1 MEILTKT
8 DGVLLLLGYFVVLMF
23 LIRFV
28 SERGTKESY
37 LVADRKMPWW
47 IAAFSIAATWVWAP
61 SMFVAAEKAYTQ
73 GLAGVFWFV
82 VPNVLTLVL
91 FGYFASWMR
100 KIKPDGW
107 TFSAF
112 IREKYS
118 NRTHNLYLVES
129 FGLQTLSFA
138 VQLLAG
144 ATILHKLC
152 GLPFFGTTIA
162 LALIPLAYTVSKGIK
177 ASIMTDFWQM
187 LWIVVVLAVGL
198 PIIFSNTE
206 PGTFANGLGGVTG
219 SFGSLTD
226 ANGIDVMLS
235 FGIPTAIGLLSGT
248 FGDQMFWQRVFS
260 IKEGQ
265 VKKSML
271 FAALIFACVP
281 VSLSFLGFIAAGAHL
296 DIQDT
301 QLTNVASVIAFA
313 PKWFVFPFLLLILSG
328 LMSTVDSIL
337 CAVSSVSGHDI
348 SARIFASKEWCG
360 RILDNRLLH
369 FFLGDGRRLA
379 KMAMIAVAIFAIII
393 ANIPGMTIVYLF
405 LLYGTLRSSVMLPS
419 VWAIK
424 GVKMSEAGL
433 FWGILLSICVGLPIF
448 AYGNL
453 NGNVPMIVTGSL
465 LTIGLSGVLSLF
477 SKERE
482 KESKPI
488 TVNLEPSD
496 EMKAVMEGVKALSAL
511 QRELAMTTTKGFKGL
526 NEAIADLAVQA
537 EKQFVTT
544 NNTIGRLNHSVQQE
558 RESNLKKIEAITKRL
573 RKGITI
579 ALLILLPCG
588 LPAQVYDGITQP
600 TRYRIW
606 IPVSASLHG
615 HGSTSVSP
623 FVGYKENLT
632 DWLSATAVAQYNI
645 GGEAFVPQLWL
656 NVNYNKWLWFLSRS
670 IYDTKAN
677 IYRHT
682 LSATVKLPKGF
693 MVDATWDDAYNGHKF
708 IDTDRLQVLGGVAH
722 GRFVVNAG
730 YSFRNK
736 PGVIANLR
744 LKITD
749 YDWLQFKYD
758 GGIKAVTVSTA
769 LQFN

>member
-1 MEILTKT
+1 M
-8 DGVLLLLGYFVVLMF
+8 DGVLLLAGYFVVLM
-23 LIRFV
+23 LLVRFI
-28 SERGTKESY
+28 SEKGTKESY

-73 GLAGVFWFV
+73 GLPGVFWFV

-91 FGYFASWMR
+91 FGFFASWMR
-100 KIKPDGW
+100 KIKPYGW

-152 GLPFFGTTIA
+152 GLPFFGTTLA
-162 LALIPLAYTVSKGIK
+162 LALIPLAYTVAKGIK

-206 PGTFANGLGGVTG
+206 PGTFADGLAGATG
-219 SFGSLTD
+219 AFGSLTD
-226 ANGIDVMLS
+226 ESGINVMLS

-260 IKEGQ
+260 IREGE
-265 VKKSML
+265 VKKSMM

-296 DIQDT
+296 AISDT

-348 SARIFASKEWCG
+348 GVRLSGNKKWHERIQNSRF
-360 RILDNRLLH
+360 LFLL
-369 FFLGDGRRLA
+369 FGNEVRTA

-424 GVKMSEAGL
+424 GVKMSETWL
-433 FWGILLSICVGLPIF
+433 FWGILLSLCVGLPIF

-482 KESKPI
+482 KEGKSL
-488 TVNLEPSD
+488 TVTVEPSKEMQTIIELHKELRQVASEMTNAQTEAMQGLKQRLD
-496 EMKAVMEGVKALSAL
+496 EISDHMRKNTNGMIKL
-511 QRELAMTTTKGFKGL
+511 T
-526 NEAIADLAVQA
+526 EAIHEEHVGNR
-537 EKQFVTT
+537 EK
-544 NNTIGRLNHSVQQE
+544 IDSIARKL
-558 RESNLKKIEAITKRL
+558 LKKMGL
-573 RKGITI
+573 V
-579 ALLILLPCG
+579 LLLMLPCG
-588 LPAQVYDGITQP
+588 LHAQVYDGITQP
-600 TRYRIW
+600 LRYRIW
-606 IPVSASLHG
+606 IPVSANLHG

-623 FVGYKENLT
+623 FIGYKENLT
-632 DWLSATAVAQYNI
+632 DWLSVTGIAQYNI
-645 GGEAFVPQLWL
+645 GGEAFVPQVWL
-656 NVNYNKWLWFLSRS
+656 NLNYKKTFWFLSRS

-730 YSFRNK
+730 YSMRNK

-749 YDWLQFKYD
+749 YDWLQLKYD
-758 GGIKAVTVSTA
+758 AGTKAFTFSTA
-769 LQFN
+769 LQFE

>member
-1 MEILTKT
+1 MEILTKM
-8 DGVLLLLGYFVVLMF
+8 DGVLLLAGYFVVLMF
-23 LIRFV
+23 LVRFI
-28 SERGTKESY
+28 SEKGTKESY

-73 GLAGVFWFV
+73 GLPGVFWFV

-91 FGYFASWMR
+91 FGFFASCMR

-152 GLPFFGTTIA
+152 GLPFFGTTLA
-162 LALIPLAYTVSKGIK
+162 LALIPLAYTVAKGIK
-177 ASIMTDFWQM
+177 ASILTDFWQM

-206 PGTFANGLGGVTG
+206 PGTFADGLAGATG
-219 SFGSLTD
+219 TFGSLTD
-226 ANGIDVMLS
+226 ENGINVMLS

-260 IKEGQ
+260 IREGE
-265 VKKSML
+265 VKKSMM
-271 FAALIFACVP
+271 FAALIFAFVP

-296 DIQDT
+296 AISDT

-337 CAVSSVSGHDI
+337 CAVYSVSGHDI

-369 FFLGDGRRLA
+369 FFLGDGRRMA

-405 LLYGTLRSSVMLPS
+405 LLYGTLRSSVTLPS
-419 VWAIK
+419 IWAIK

-465 LTIGLSGVLSLF
+465 LTIGLSGILSLF

-482 KESKPI
+482 KEGKPI
-488 TVNLEPSD
+488 TVTVEPSK
-496 EMKAVMEGVKALSAL
+496 EMQTIIELHKELGQAVC
-511 QRELAMTTTKGFKGL
+511 ELA
-526 NEAIADLAVQA
+526 NAQSEAIRGLKDGLEAINDQMKKTSTGMIKLTEAVHEEHVGNR
-537 EKQFVTT
+537 EK
-544 NNTIGRLNHSVQQE
+544 IDSIARKL
-558 RESNLKKIEAITKRL
+558 LKKM
-573 RKGITI
+573 
-579 ALLILLPCG
+579 ALVILLLLPCG
-588 LPAQVYDGITQP
+588 LHAQVYDGITQP

-606 IPVSASLHG
+606 IPVSVNLHG

-645 GGEAFVPQLWL
+645 GGETFVPQLWL
-656 NVNYNKWLWFLSRS
+656 NLKYNKWLWLLSRS

-677 IYRHT
+677 IYRHA
-682 LSATVKLPKGF
+682 LSATVKLPNGF
-693 MVDATWDDAYNGHKF
+693 MIDATWDDAYNGHKF

-730 YSFRNK
+730 YSMRNK

-758 GGIKAVTVSTA
+758 GGAKAFTLSTA

>member
-1 MEILTKT
+1 MEILTKM
-8 DGVLLLLGYFVVLMF
+8 DGVLLLAGYFVVLM
-23 LIRFV
+23 LLVRFI
-28 SERGTKESY
+28 SEKGTKESY

-73 GLAGVFWFV
+73 GLPGVFWFV

-91 FGYFASWMR
+91 FGFFASWMR

-152 GLPFFGTTIA
+152 GLPFFGTTLA
-162 LALIPLAYTVSKGIK
+162 LALIPLAYTVAKGIK
-177 ASIMTDFWQM
+177 ASILTDFWQM

-206 PGTFANGLGGVTG
+206 PGTFADGLAGATG
-219 SFGSLTD
+219 TFGSLTD
-226 ANGIDVMLS
+226 ENGINVMLS

-260 IKEGQ
+260 IREGE
-265 VKKSML
+265 VKKSMM

-296 DIQDT
+296 AISDT

-348 SARIFASKEWCG
+348 SSRIFASKEWCG

-369 FFLGDGRRLA
+369 FFLGDGRRMA

-419 VWAIK
+419 IWAIK

-465 LTIGLSGVLSLF
+465 LTIGLSGILSLF

-482 KESKPI
+482 KEGEQIKV
-488 TVNLEPSD
+488 TVEPSK
-496 EMKAVMEGVKALSAL
+496 EMQTIIELHKELGQAVC
-511 QRELAMTTTKGFKGL
+511 ELA
-526 NEAIADLAVQA
+526 NAQSEAIRGLKDGLEAINDQMKKTSTGMIKLTEAIHEEHVGNR
-537 EKQFVTT
+537 EK
-544 NNTIGRLNHSVQQE
+544 IDSIARKL
-558 RESNLKKIEAITKRL
+558 LKKM
-573 RKGITI
+573 
-579 ALLILLPCG
+579 ALVILLMLPCC
-588 LPAQVYDGITQP
+588 LHAQVYDGITQP

-606 IPVSASLHG
+606 IPVSANLHG

-693 MVDATWDDAYNGHKF
+693 MIDATWDDAYNGHKF
-708 IDTDRLQVLGGVAH
+708 VDTDRLQVLGGVAH

-730 YSFRNK
+730 YSMRNK

-749 YDWLQFKYD
+749 YDWLQFKYN
-758 GGIKAVTVSTA
+758 GWAKAFTFSTA

>member
-1 MEILTKT
+1 M
-8 DGVLLLLGYFVVLMF
+8 DGVLLLAGYFVVLM
-23 LIRFV
+23 LLVRFI
-28 SERGTKESY
+28 SEKGTKESY

-73 GLAGVFWFV
+73 GLPGVFWFV

-91 FGYFASWMR
+91 FGFFASWMR

-152 GLPFFGTTIA
+152 GLPFFGTTLA
-162 LALIPLAYTVSKGIK
+162 LALIPLAYTVAKGIK
-177 ASIMTDFWQM
+177 ASILTDFWQM

-206 PGTFANGLGGVTG
+206 PGTFADGLAGATG
-219 SFGSLTD
+219 TFGSLTD
-226 ANGIDVMLS
+226 ENGINVMLS

-260 IKEGQ
+260 IREGE
-265 VKKSML
+265 VKKSMM

-296 DIQDT
+296 AISEAISDT

-337 CAVSSVSGHDI
+337 CAVSSVSGLDI

-369 FFLGDGRRLA
+369 FFLGDGRRMA

-419 VWAIK
+419 IWAIK

-465 LTIGLSGVLSLF
+465 LTIGLSGILSLF

-482 KESKPI
+482 KEGKPI
-488 TVNLEPSD
+488 TVTVEPSK
-496 EMKAVMEGVKALSAL
+496 EMQAIIELHKALA
-511 QRELAMTTTKGFKGL
+511 ETTAGHFNQL
-526 NEAIADLAVQA
+526 NEAVKDLKESMMGISEQMRKNSNGLIKLTEAVHEEHVGNR
-537 EKQFVTT
+537 EKIDSFA
-544 NNTIGRLNHSVQQE
+544 RKL
-558 RESNLKKIEAITKRL
+558 LKKLTLVI
-573 RKGITI
+573 
-579 ALLILLPCG
+579 LLMLPCG
-588 LPAQVYDGITQP
+588 LSAQVYDGITQP

-606 IPVSASLHG
+606 IPVSANLHG

-693 MVDATWDDAYNGHKF
+693 MIDATWDDAYNGHKF

-730 YSFRNK
+730 YSMRNK

-758 GGIKAVTVSTA
+758 GGAKAFTFSTA

>member
-1 MEILTKT
+1 MEILTKI
-8 DGVLLLLGYFVVLMF
+8 DGVLLLLGYFVVLM
-23 LIRFV
+23 LLVRFI
-28 SERGTKESY
+28 SEKGTKESY

-73 GLAGVFWFV
+73 GLVGVFWFV

-144 ATILHKLC
+144 ATILHKLT
-152 GLPFFGTTIA
+152 GLPFFGTTLA
-162 LALIPLAYTVSKGIK
+162 LALIPLAYTLTKGIK

-187 LWIVVVLAVGL
+187 LWIILVLVVGL

-206 PGTFANGLGGVTG
+206 PGTFADGLGGVTG

-226 ANGIDVMLS
+226 ENGINVMLS

-296 DIQDT
+296 AISDT

-313 PKWFVFPFLLLILSG
+313 PKWFVYPFLLLILSG

-348 SARIFASKEWCG
+348 EVRLSGNKKWHERIQNSRF
-360 RILDNRLLH
+360 LFLL
-369 FFLGDGRRLA
+369 FGNEVRTA

-419 VWAIK
+419 IWAIK

-433 FWGILLSICVGLPIF
+433 FWGILLSLCVGLPIF

-453 NGNVPMIVTGSL
+453 NGNVAMTVTGSL

-482 KESKPI
+482 KEGKPI
-488 TVNLEPSD
+488 TLKYEPSQ
-496 EMKAVMEGVKALSAL
+496 EMTAVMEGVKAMSEL
-511 QRELAMTTTKGFKGL
+511 QRELNNTMNGRFDAL
-526 NEAIADLAVQA
+526 QESLADFG
-537 EKQFVTT
+537 KQINKMT
-544 NNTIGRLNHSVQQE
+544 NNIIHLNQSVQEEHQSN
-558 RESNLKKIEAITKRL
+558 REKIDTFAKNF

-579 ALLILLPCG
+579 ALLLLLPCG
-588 LPAQVYDGITQP
+588 LSAQVYDGITQP
-600 TRYRIW
+600 LRYRVW
-606 IPVSASLHG
+606 IPVSANLHG

-623 FVGYKENLT
+623 FLGYKENIT
-632 DWLSATAVAQYNI
+632 DWLSVTGIAQYNI
-645 GGEAFVPQLWL
+645 GGEAFVPQIWVNL
-656 NVNYNKWLWFLSRS
+656 NYRKWLWFLSRS
-670 IYDTKAN
+670 IYDTKAG

-708 IDTDRLQVLGGVAH
+708 FDSDRLQFLGGVAH

-730 YSFRNK
+730 YSVRNK
-736 PGVIANLR
+736 PGLIANLR

-749 YDWLQFKYD
+749 YNWLQLKYD
-758 GGIKAVTVSTA
+758 GGTNSFTFSTA
-769 LQFN
+769 LQFD

>member
-1 MEILTKT
+1 MEILSKI
-8 DGVLLLLGYFVVLMF
+8 DGVMLLVGYFIVLVF
-23 LIRFV
+23 LVRFI
-28 SERGTKESY
+28 SEKGTKESY

-47 IAAFSIAATWVWAP
+47 VAAFSIAATWVWAP

-73 GLAGVFWFV
+73 GLPGVFWFV

-100 KIKPDGW
+100 KIKPYGW

-112 IREKYS
+112 IREKFS

-144 ATILHKLC
+144 ATIMHKLC
-152 GLPFFGTTIA
+152 GLPFFGTTLA
-162 LALIPLAYTVSKGIK
+162 LALIPLGYTLAKGIK
-177 ASIMTDFWQM
+177 ASILTDFWQM
-187 LWIVVVLAVGL
+187 LWIIVVLAVGL
-198 PIIFSNTE
+198 PIIFSNA
-206 PGTFANGLGGVTG
+206 GTATFTDGLAGVSG
-219 SFGSLTD
+219 SFGSLID
-226 ANGIDVMLS
+226 GNGIDVALS

-260 IKEGQ
+260 IREGD

-271 FAALIFACVP
+271 FGALIFACVP

-296 DIQDT
+296 DIADT

-313 PKWFVFPFLLLILSG
+313 PKWFILPFMLLILSG

-337 CAVSSVSGHDI
+337 CAVSSVAGHDI

-369 FFLGDGRRLA
+369 FFLGDGQRLA

-393 ANIPGMTIVYLF
+393 ANIPGMTILYLF

-424 GVKMSEAGL
+424 GVKMSEGGL

-453 NGNVPMIVTGSL
+453 TGNVPLIVTGSL

-482 KESKPI
+482 EKGKSI
-488 TVNLEPSD
+488 TVKMEPSE
-496 EMKAVMEGVKALSAL
+496 EMKAVMEMQKAMSKASAENFNDL
-511 QRELAMTTTKGFKGL
+511 GKSIVALGEQMKKMTDNIVHL
-526 NEAIADLAVQA
+526 NM
-537 EKQFVTT
+537 
-544 NNTIGRLNHSVQQE
+544 SVQE
-558 RESNLKKIEAITKRL
+558 EHKSNREKIEAFAKKL
-573 RKGITI
+573 RKGII
-579 ALLILLPCG
+579 VALFLLLPCG
-588 LPAQVYDGITQP
+588 LSAQVYDGITQP

-606 IPVSASLHG
+606 IPVSANLHG

-623 FVGYKENLT
+623 FIGYKENIC
-632 DWLSATAVAQYNI
+632 DWFSVTGIAQYNI
-645 GGEAFVPQLWL
+645 GKEAFVPQVWL
-656 NVNYNKWLWFLSRS
+656 NFNVNKWLWFLSRS
-670 IYDTKAN
+670 IYDTKEN

-682 LSATVKLPKGF
+682 LSTTIKLPHGF
-693 MVDATWDDAYNGHKF
+693 MIDATWDNAYDGHKF
-708 IDTDRLQVLGGVAH
+708 CDTDRLQVLGGVAH
-722 GRFVVNAG
+722 GRFVFNAG
-730 YSFRNK
+730 YSMRNK
-736 PGVIANLR
+736 PGLITNLR

-749 YDWLQFKYD
+749 YDWLQLKYD
-758 GGIKAVTVSTA
+758 AGTKAFTFSTA

>member
-1 MEILTKT
+1 M
-8 DGVLLLLGYFVVLMF
+8 DGVLLLLGYFAVLMF
-23 LIRFV
+23 LIRFIR
-28 SERGTKESY
+28 EKGTKESY

-73 GLAGVFWFV
+73 GLVGVFWFV

-144 ATILHKLC
+144 ATILHKLT

-162 LALIPLAYTVSKGIK
+162 LAFIPLAYTLTKGIR

-187 LWIVVVLAVGL
+187 LWIIVVRAVGL

-206 PGTFANGLGGVTG
+206 PGTFAAGLGGVTG
-219 SFGSLTD
+219 VFGSLTD
-226 ANGIDVMLS
+226 SNGINVMLS

-265 VKKSML
+265 VKKSMM

-281 VSLSFLGFIAAGAHL
+281 ISLSFLGFIAAGAHL
-296 DIQDT
+296 AIPNT

-313 PKWFVFPFLLLILSG
+313 PKWFVYPFLLLILSG

-348 SARIFASKEWCG
+348 DVRLSCNGKWHERIQN
-360 RILDNRLLH
+360 NRFLFLL
-369 FFLGDGRRLA
+369 FGNEIRTA
-379 KMAMIAVAIFAIII
+379 KMAMIAVAIFAITI

-424 GVKMSEAGL
+424 GIRMSETGL
-433 FWGILLSICVGLPIF
+433 FWGILLSLCVGLPIF

-465 LTIGLSGVLSLF
+465 LTIGLSGILSLF

-482 KESKPI
+482 KEGKTI
-488 TVNLEPSD
+488 TVKYEPSQ
-496 EMKAVMEGVKALSAL
+496 EMTAVMEGVKSMSEL
-511 QRELAMTTTKGFKGL
+511 QRELTG
-526 NEAIADLAVQA
+526 
-537 EKQFVTT
+537 TT
-544 NNTIGRLNHSVQQE
+544 NGRLQSLFDAMSELGKQIGKMTNEVNHLNQSVQE
-558 RESNLKKIEAITKRL
+558 EHNSNQKKIDAFAKRL

-579 ALLILLPCG
+579 ALLILLPCC
-588 LPAQVYDGITQP
+588 LHAQVYDGITQP

-606 IPVSASLHG
+606 IPVSANLHG

-623 FVGYKENLT
+623 FIGYKENLT

-656 NVNYNKWLWFLSRS
+656 NLNYNKWLWFLSRS

-693 MVDATWDDAYNGHKF
+693 MIDATWDDAYDGHKF
-708 IDTDRLQVLGGVAH
+708 FGTDRLQFLGGVAH

-758 GGIKAVTVSTA
+758 AGVRAFTFSTA

>member
-1 MEILTKT
+1 M
-8 DGVLLLLGYFVVLMF
+8 DGVLLLAGYFVVLM
-23 LIRFV
+23 LLVRFI
-28 SERGTKESY
+28 SEKGTKESY

-73 GLAGVFWFV
+73 GLPGVFWFV

-91 FGYFASWMR
+91 FGFFASWMR

-152 GLPFFGTTIA
+152 GLPFFGTTLA
-162 LALIPLAYTVSKGIK
+162 LALIPLAYTVAKGIK
-177 ASIMTDFWQM
+177 ASILTDFWQM
-187 LWIVVVLAVGL
+187 LWIVVVLAIGL

-206 PGTFANGLGGVTG
+206 PGTFADGLAGATG
-219 SFGSLTD
+219 TFGSLTD
-226 ANGIDVMLS
+226 ENGINVMLS

-260 IKEGQ
+260 IREGE
-265 VKKSML
+265 VKKSMM

-296 DIQDT
+296 AISDT

-369 FFLGDGRRLA
+369 FFLGDGRRMA

-419 VWAIK
+419 IWAIK

-465 LTIGLSGVLSLF
+465 LTIGLSGILSLF

-482 KESKPI
+482 KEGKPI
-488 TVNLEPSD
+488 TVTVEPSK
-496 EMKAVMEGVKALSAL
+496 EMQAIIELHKALS
-511 QRELAMTTTKGFKGL
+511 ETTAGHFNQL
-526 NEAIADLAVQA
+526 NEAVKDLKESMMGISEQMRKNSNGLIKLTEAVHEEHVGNR
-537 EKQFVTT
+537 EKIDSFA
-544 NNTIGRLNHSVQQE
+544 RKL
-558 RESNLKKIEAITKRL
+558 LKKLTLVI
-573 RKGITI
+573 
-579 ALLILLPCG
+579 LLMLPCG
-588 LPAQVYDGITQP
+588 LSAQVYDGITQP

-606 IPVSASLHG
+606 IPVSANLHG

-693 MVDATWDDAYNGHKF
+693 MIDATWDDAYNGHKF

-730 YSFRNK
+730 YSMRNK

-758 GGIKAVTVSTA
+758 GGAKAFTFSTA

>member
-1 MEILTKT
+1 M
-8 DGVLLLLGYFVVLMF
+8 DGVLLLAGYFVVLM
-23 LIRFV
+23 LLVRFI
-28 SERGTKESY
+28 SEKGTKESY

-73 GLAGVFWFV
+73 GLPGVFWFV

-91 FGYFASWMR
+91 FGFFASWMR

-152 GLPFFGTTIA
+152 GLPFFGTTLA
-162 LALIPLAYTVSKGIK
+162 LALIPLAYTVATRIK
-177 ASIMTDFWQM
+177 ASVLTDFWQM
-187 LWIVVVLAVGL
+187 LWIVVVRAVGL

-206 PGTFANGLGGVTG
+206 PGTFADGLAGATG
-219 SFGSLTD
+219 AFGSLTD
-226 ANGIDVMLS
+226 ESGINVMLS

-260 IKEGQ
+260 IREGE
-265 VKKSML
+265 VKKSMM

-296 DIQDT
+296 AISDT

-313 PKWFVFPFLLLILSG
+313 PKWFVFPFMLLILSG

-348 SARIFASKEWCG
+348 SSRIFASKEWCG

-369 FFLGDGRRLA
+369 FFLGDGRRMA

-393 ANIPGMTIVYLF
+393 ANIPGMTILYLF

-424 GVKMSEAGL
+424 GVKMSEGGL

-453 NGNVPMIVTGSL
+453 TGNVPLIVTGSL

-482 KESKPI
+482 KEGKQI
-488 TVNLEPSD
+488 NVTVEPSK
-496 EMKAVMEGVKALSAL
+496 EMQTIIELHKELGQAVC
-511 QRELAMTTTKGFKGL
+511 ELANAQ
-526 NEAIADLAVQA
+526 NEAICGLKDGLAAINDQMKKTSTGMIKLTEAIHEEHVGNR
-537 EKQFVTT
+537 EK
-544 NNTIGRLNHSVQQE
+544 IDSIARKL
-558 RESNLKKIEAITKRL
+558 LKKMTLVI
-573 RKGITI
+573 
-579 ALLILLPCG
+579 LLLLPCG
-588 LPAQVYDGITQP
+588 LHAQVYDGITQP

-606 IPVSASLHG
+606 IPVSANLHG

-693 MVDATWDDAYNGHKF
+693 MIDATWDDAYNGHKF

-730 YSFRNK
+730 YSMRNK

-758 GGIKAVTVSTA
+758 GGAKAFTFSTA

>member
-1 MEILTKT
+1 M
-8 DGVLLLLGYFVVLMF
+8 DGVLLLAGYFVVLM
-23 LIRFV
+23 LLVRFI
-28 SERGTKESY
+28 SEKGTKESY

-73 GLAGVFWFV
+73 GLPGVFWFV

-91 FGYFASWMR
+91 FGFFASWMR

-152 GLPFFGTTIA
+152 GLPFFCTTLA
-162 LALIPLAYTVSKGIK
+162 LALIPLAYTVAKGIK
-177 ASIMTDFWQM
+177 ASILTDFWQM
-187 LWIVVVLAVGL
+187 LWIVVVLAIGL

-206 PGTFANGLGGVTG
+206 PGTFADGLAGATG
-219 SFGSLTD
+219 TFGSLTD
-226 ANGIDVMLS
+226 ENGINVMLS

-260 IKEGQ
+260 IREGE
-265 VKKSML
+265 VKKSMM

-296 DIQDT
+296 AISDT

-348 SARIFASKEWCG
+348 SSRIFASKEWCG

-369 FFLGDGRRLA
+369 FFLGDGRRMA

-419 VWAIK
+419 IWAIK

-465 LTIGLSGVLSLF
+465 LTIGLSGILSLF

-482 KESKPI
+482 KEGKPI
-488 TVNLEPSD
+488 TVTVEPSK
-496 EMKAVMEGVKALSAL
+496 EMQAIIEMHKALAETTAGRFNQLHEAVNDLKESMSG
-511 QRELAMTTTKGFKGL
+511 LAEQMRKTSNGL
-526 NEAIADLAVQA
+526 IKLTEAIHEEHVGNR
-537 EKQFVTT
+537 EK
-544 NNTIGRLNHSVQQE
+544 IDSIARKL
-558 RESNLKKIEAITKRL
+558 LKKMTLVI
-573 RKGITI
+573 
-579 ALLILLPCG
+579 LLLLPCG
-588 LPAQVYDGITQP
+588 LHAQVYDGITQP

-606 IPVSASLHG
+606 IPVSANLHG

-623 FVGYKENLT
+623 FIGYKENIT

-693 MVDATWDDAYNGHKF
+693 MIDATWDDAYNGHKF

-730 YSFRNK
+730 YSMRNK

-758 GGIKAVTVSTA
+758 GGAKAFTFSTA

>member
-1 MEILTKT
+1 M
-8 DGVLLLLGYFVVLMF
+8 DGVLLLAGYFVVLMF
-23 LIRFV
+23 LVRFI
-28 SERGTKESY
+28 SEKGTKESY

-73 GLAGVFWFV
+73 GLPGVFWFV

-91 FGYFASWMR
+91 FGFFASWMR

-152 GLPFFGTTIA
+152 GLPFFGTTLA
-162 LALIPLAYTVSKGIK
+162 LALIPLAYTVAKGIK
-177 ASIMTDFWQM
+177 ASILTDFWQM

-198 PIIFSNTE
+198 PIIFSYTE
-206 PGTFANGLGGVTG
+206 PGTFADGLAGATG
-219 SFGSLTD
+219 TFGSLTD
-226 ANGIDVMLS
+226 ENGINVMLS

-260 IKEGQ
+260 IREGE
-265 VKKSML
+265 VKKSMM

-296 DIQDT
+296 AISDT

-348 SARIFASKEWCG
+348 SSRIFASKEWCG

-369 FFLGDGRRLA
+369 FFLGDGRRMA

-419 VWAIK
+419 IWAIK

-465 LTIGLSGVLSLF
+465 LTIGLSGILSLF

-482 KESKPI
+482 KEGKPI
-488 TVNLEPSD
+488 TVTVEPSK
-496 EMKAVMEGVKALSAL
+496 EMQTIIELHKELGQAVC
-511 QRELAMTTTKGFKGL
+511 ELA
-526 NEAIADLAVQA
+526 NAQSEAIRGLKDGLEAINDQMKKTSTGMIKLTEAVHEEHVGNR
-537 EKQFVTT
+537 EK
-544 NNTIGRLNHSVQQE
+544 IDSIARKL
-558 RESNLKKIEAITKRL
+558 LKKM
-573 RKGITI
+573 
-579 ALLILLPCG
+579 ALVILLLLPCG
-588 LPAQVYDGITQP
+588 LHAQVYDGITQP

-606 IPVSASLHG
+606 IPVSSNLHG

-645 GGEAFVPQLWL
+645 GGETFVPQLWL
-656 NVNYNKWLWFLSRS
+656 NLKYNKWLWLLSRS

-677 IYRHT
+677 IYRHA
-682 LSATVKLPKGF
+682 LSATVKLPNGF
-693 MVDATWDDAYNGHKF
+693 MIDATWDDAYNGHKF
-708 IDTDRLQVLGGVAH
+708 IDTDRLQVLGGVAN

-730 YSFRNK
+730 YSMRNK

-758 GGIKAVTVSTA
+758 GGAKAFTLSTA
-769 LQFN
+769 LQFE

>member
-1 MEILTKT
+1 M
-8 DGVLLLLGYFVVLMF
+8 DGVLLLAGYFVVLM
-23 LIRFV
+23 LLVRFI
-28 SERGTKESY
+28 SEKGTKESY

-73 GLAGVFWFV
+73 GLPGVFWFV

-91 FGYFASWMR
+91 FGFFASWMR

-152 GLPFFGTTIA
+152 GLPFFGTTLA
-162 LALIPLAYTVSKGIK
+162 LALIPLAYTVAKGIK

-206 PGTFANGLGGVTG
+206 PGTFADGLAGATG
-219 SFGSLTD
+219 TFGSLTD
-226 ANGIDVMLS
+226 ESGINVMLS

-260 IKEGQ
+260 IREGE
-265 VKKSML
+265 VKKSMM

-296 DIQDT
+296 AISDT

-348 SARIFASKEWCG
+348 SSRIFASKEWCG

-419 VWAIK
+419 IWAIK

-482 KESKPI
+482 KEGKPI
-488 TVNLEPSD
+488 TVTVAPSK
-496 EMKAVMEGVKALSAL
+496 EMETIIELHKELRQAAC
-511 QRELAMTTTKGFKGL
+511 ELANAQSEAMQGL
-526 NEAIADLAVQA
+526 KQSLEAISDHMRKNTSGMIKLTEAIHEEHVCNREKIDSIARKLLKKLAV
-537 EKQFVTT
+537 V
-544 NNTIGRLNHSVQQE
+544 I
-558 RESNLKKIEAITKRL
+558 
-573 RKGITI
+573 
-579 ALLILLPCG
+579 LLMLPCG
-588 LPAQVYDGITQP
+588 LSAQVYDGITQP
-600 TRYRIW
+600 LRYRIW
-606 IPVSASLHG
+606 IPVSANLHG

-623 FVGYKENLT
+623 FIGYKENLT

-645 GGEAFVPQLWL
+645 GGEIFVPQLWL

-693 MVDATWDDAYNGHKF
+693 MIDATWDDAYNGHKF

-730 YSFRNK
+730 YSMRNK

-758 GGIKAVTVSTA
+758 AGTKAFTFSTA
-769 LQFN
+769 LQFE

>member
-1 MEILTKT
+1 
-8 DGVLLLLGYFVVLMF
+8 
-23 LIRFV
+23 
-28 SERGTKESY
+28 
-37 LVADRKMPWW
+37 
-47 IAAFSIAATWVWAP
+47 
-61 SMFVAAEKAYTQ
+61 
-73 GLAGVFWFV
+73 
-82 VPNVLTLVL
+82 
-91 FGYFASWMR
+91 
-100 KIKPDGW
+100 
-107 TFSAF
+107 
-112 IREKYS
+112 
-118 NRTHNLYLVES
+118 
-129 FGLQTLSFA
+129 
-138 VQLLAG
+138 
-144 ATILHKLC
+144 
-152 GLPFFGTTIA
+152 
-162 LALIPLAYTVSKGIK
+162 
-177 ASIMTDFWQM
+177 
-187 LWIVVVLAVGL
+187 
-198 PIIFSNTE
+198 
-206 PGTFANGLGGVTG
+206 VTG

-313 PKWFVFPFLLLILSG
+313 PKWFVWPFLLLILSG

-337 CAVSSVSGHDI
+337 CAVSSVSGHDVGVRLSESKKWHERI
-348 SARIFASKEWCG
+348 QNRYFLFRIFGNEV
-360 RILDNRLLH
+360 RT
-369 FFLGDGRRLA
+369 A

-393 ANIPGMTIVYLF
+393 ANIPGITIVYLF

-419 VWAIK
+419 IWAIK
-424 GVKMSEAGL
+424 GVKMSETGL
-433 FWGILLSICVGLPIF
+433 FWGILLSLCVGLPIF

-453 NGNVPMIVTGSL
+453 NGNVAMTVTGSL

-526 NEAIADLAVQA
+526 NEAIADLAVQT
-537 EKQFVTT
+537 EKQFVAT

-615 HGSTSVSP
+615 HGSTSV
-623 FVGYKENLT
+623 
-632 DWLSATAVAQYNI
+632 
-645 GGEAFVPQLWL
+645 
-656 NVNYNKWLWFLSRS
+656 
-670 IYDTKAN
+670 
-677 IYRHT
+677 
-682 LSATVKLPKGF
+682 
-693 MVDATWDDAYNGHKF
+693 
-708 IDTDRLQVLGGVAH
+708 
-722 GRFVVNAG
+722 
-730 YSFRNK
+730 
-736 PGVIANLR
+736 
-744 LKITD
+744 
-749 YDWLQFKYD
+749 
-758 GGIKAVTVSTA
+758 
-769 LQFN
+769 

>member
-1 MEILTKT
+1 M
-8 DGVLLLLGYFVVLMF
+8 DGVLLLAGYFVVLM
-23 LIRFV
+23 LLVRFI
-28 SERGTKESY
+28 SEKGTKESY

-73 GLAGVFWFV
+73 GLPGVFWFV

-91 FGYFASWMR
+91 FGFFASWMR

-152 GLPFFGTTIA
+152 GLPFFGTTLA
-162 LALIPLAYTVSKGIK
+162 LALIPLAYTVAKGIK
-177 ASIMTDFWQM
+177 ASILTDFWQM
-187 LWIVVVLAVGL
+187 LWIVVVLAIGL

-206 PGTFANGLGGVTG
+206 PGTFADGLAGATG
-219 SFGSLTD
+219 TFGSLTD
-226 ANGIDVMLS
+226 ENGINVMLS

-260 IKEGQ
+260 IREGE
-265 VKKSML
+265 VKKSMM

-296 DIQDT
+296 AISDT

-348 SARIFASKEWCG
+348 SSRIFASKEWCG

-369 FFLGDGRRLA
+369 FFLGDGRRMA

-419 VWAIK
+419 IWAIK

-465 LTIGLSGVLSLF
+465 LTIGLSGILSLF

-482 KESKPI
+482 KEGKPI
-488 TVNLEPSD
+488 TVTVEPSK
-496 EMKAVMEGVKALSAL
+496 EMQAIIEMHKALSETTAGHFNQL
-511 QRELAMTTTKGFKGL
+511 HEAVKDLKESMMGISEQMRKNSNGLIKLTEAVHEEHVGNREKIDSFARKL
-526 NEAIADLAVQA
+526 
-537 EKQFVTT
+537 
-544 NNTIGRLNHSVQQE
+544 
-558 RESNLKKIEAITKRL
+558 LKKLTLVI
-573 RKGITI
+573 
-579 ALLILLPCG
+579 LLMLPCG
-588 LPAQVYDGITQP
+588 LSAQVYDGITQP

-606 IPVSASLHG
+606 IPVSANLHG

-693 MVDATWDDAYNGHKF
+693 MIDATWDDAYNGHKF

-730 YSFRNK
+730 YSMRNK

-758 GGIKAVTVSTA
+758 GGAKAFTFSTA

>member
-1 MEILTKT
+1 M
-8 DGVLLLLGYFVVLMF
+8 DGVLLLAGYFVVLM
-23 LIRFV
+23 LLVRFI
-28 SERGTKESY
+28 SEKGTKESY

-73 GLAGVFWFV
+73 GLPGVFWFV

-91 FGYFASWMR
+91 FGFFASWMR

-152 GLPFFGTTIA
+152 GLPFFGTTLA
-162 LALIPLAYTVSKGIK
+162 LALIPLAYTVAKGIK
-177 ASIMTDFWQM
+177 ASILTDFWQM

-206 PGTFANGLGGVTG
+206 PGTFADGLAGATG
-219 SFGSLTD
+219 TFGSLTD
-226 ANGIDVMLS
+226 ESGINVMLS

-260 IKEGQ
+260 IREGE
-265 VKKSML
+265 VKKSMM

-296 DIQDT
+296 AISDT

-348 SARIFASKEWCG
+348 SSRIFASKEWCG

-369 FFLGDGRRLA
+369 FFLGDGRRMA

-419 VWAIK
+419 IWAIK

-465 LTIGLSGVLSLF
+465 LTIGLSGILSLF

-482 KESKPI
+482 KEGKPV
-488 TVNLEPSD
+488 TVTVEPSK
-496 EMKAVMEGVKALSAL
+496 EMQAIIELHKALAG
-511 QRELAMTTTKGFKGL
+511 TTAGHFNQLHEAVKDLKESMMGISEQMRKNSNGL
-526 NEAIADLAVQA
+526 IKLTEAIHEEHVDNR
-537 EKQFVTT
+537 EK
-544 NNTIGRLNHSVQQE
+544 IDSIARKL
-558 RESNLKKIEAITKRL
+558 LKKM
-573 RKGITI
+573 
-579 ALLILLPCG
+579 ALVILLLLPCG
-588 LPAQVYDGITQP
+588 LHAQVYDGITQP

-606 IPVSASLHG
+606 IPVSANLHG

-693 MVDATWDDAYNGHKF
+693 MIDATWDDAYNGHKF

-730 YSFRNK
+730 YSMRNK

-758 GGIKAVTVSTA
+758 GGAKAFTFSTA

>member
-1 MEILTKT
+1 M
-8 DGVLLLLGYFVVLMF
+8 DGVLLLAGYFVVLM
-23 LIRFV
+23 LLVRFI
-28 SERGTKESY
+28 SEKGTKESY

-73 GLAGVFWFV
+73 GLPGVFWFV

-91 FGYFASWMR
+91 FGFFASWMR
-100 KIKPDGW
+100 KIKPYGW

-152 GLPFFGTTIA
+152 GLPFFGTTLA
-162 LALIPLAYTVSKGIK
+162 LALIPLAYTVAKGIK

-206 PGTFANGLGGVTG
+206 PGTFADGLAGATG
-219 SFGSLTD
+219 AFGSLTD
-226 ANGIDVMLS
+226 ESGINVMLS

-260 IKEGQ
+260 IREGE
-265 VKKSML
+265 VKKSMM

-296 DIQDT
+296 AISDT

-348 SARIFASKEWCG
+348 GVRLSGNKKWHERIQNSRF
-360 RILDNRLLH
+360 LFLL
-369 FFLGDGRRLA
+369 FGNEVRTA

-424 GVKMSEAGL
+424 GVKMSETWL
-433 FWGILLSICVGLPIF
+433 FWGILLSLCVGLPIF

-482 KESKPI
+482 KEGKSL
-488 TVNLEPSD
+488 TVTVEPSKEMQTIIELHKELRQVASEMTNAQTEAMQGLKQRLD
-496 EMKAVMEGVKALSAL
+496 EISDHMRKNTNGMIKL
-511 QRELAMTTTKGFKGL
+511 T
-526 NEAIADLAVQA
+526 EAIHEEHVGNR
-537 EKQFVTT
+537 EK
-544 NNTIGRLNHSVQQE
+544 IDSIARKL
-558 RESNLKKIEAITKRL
+558 LKKMGL
-573 RKGITI
+573 V
-579 ALLILLPCG
+579 LLLMLPCG
-588 LPAQVYDGITQP
+588 LHAQVYDGITQP

-606 IPVSASLHG
+606 IPVSANLHG

-623 FVGYKENLT
+623 FIGYKENLT
-632 DWLSATAVAQYNI
+632 DWLSVTGIAQYNI
-645 GGEAFVPQLWL
+645 GGEAFVPQVWL
-656 NVNYNKWLWFLSRS
+656 NLNYKKTFWFLSRS

-730 YSFRNK
+730 YSMRNK

-758 GGIKAVTVSTA
+758 GGAKAFTFSTA

>member
-1 MEILTKT
+1 MEILTKF
-8 DGVLLLLGYFVVLMF
+8 DGVLLLAGYFVVLMF
-23 LIRFV
+23 LVRFI

-73 GLAGVFWFV
+73 GLVGVFWFV

-91 FGYFASWMR
+91 FGFFADWMR

-144 ATILHKLC
+144 ATIMHKLT
-152 GLPFFGTTIA
+152 GLPFFGTTLA
-162 LALIPLAYTVSKGIK
+162 LALIPLAYTLTKGIK

-187 LWIVVVLAVGL
+187 LWIILVLVVGL

-206 PGTFANGLGGVTG
+206 PGTFADGLGGVTG

-226 ANGIDVMLS
+226 ENGINVMLS

-296 DIQDT
+296 AISDT

-313 PKWFVFPFLLLILSG
+313 PKWFVYPFLLLILSG

-348 SARIFASKEWCG
+348 SSRIFASKEWCG

-369 FFLGDGRRLA
+369 FFLGDGRRMA
-379 KMAMIAVAIFAIII
+379 KMAMIVVTIFAIII

-419 VWAIK
+419 IWAIK

-465 LTIGLSGVLSLF
+465 LTIGLSGILSLF

-482 KESKPI
+482 KEGKPV
-488 TVNLEPSD
+488 TVTVEPSK
-496 EMKAVMEGVKALSAL
+496 EMQAIIEMHKALAETTAGRFNQLHEAVNDLKESMSSLAEQMRKTL
-511 QRELAMTTTKGFKGL
+511 NGLIKLTEAVHEEHVGNREKIDSFARKL
-526 NEAIADLAVQA
+526 
-537 EKQFVTT
+537 
-544 NNTIGRLNHSVQQE
+544 
-558 RESNLKKIEAITKRL
+558 LKKLTLVI
-573 RKGITI
+573 
-579 ALLILLPCG
+579 LLMLPCG
-588 LPAQVYDGITQP
+588 LSAQVYDGITQP

-606 IPVSASLHG
+606 IPVSANLHG

-623 FVGYKENLT
+623 FLGYKENIT
-632 DWLSATAVAQYNI
+632 DWLSVTGIAQYNI

-677 IYRHT
+677 IYHHT

-693 MVDATWDDAYNGHKF
+693 MIDATWDDAYNGHKF

-730 YSFRNK
+730 YSMRNK

-758 GGIKAVTVSTA
+758 GGAKAFTFSTA

>member
-1 MEILTKT
+1 M
-8 DGVLLLLGYFVVLMF
+8 DGVLLLAGYFVVLM
-23 LIRFV
+23 LLVRFI
-28 SERGTKESY
+28 SEKGTKESY

-73 GLAGVFWFV
+73 GLPGVFWFV

-91 FGYFASWMR
+91 FGFFASWMR

-152 GLPFFGTTIA
+152 GLPFFGTTLA
-162 LALIPLAYTVSKGIK
+162 LALIPLAYTVAKGIK

-206 PGTFANGLGGVTG
+206 PGTFADGLAGATG
-219 SFGSLTD
+219 TFGSLTD
-226 ANGIDVMLS
+226 ESGINVMLS

-260 IKEGQ
+260 IREGE
-265 VKKSML
+265 VKKSMM

-296 DIQDT
+296 AISDT

-348 SARIFASKEWCG
+348 SSRIFASKEWCG

-419 VWAIK
+419 IWAIK

-482 KESKPI
+482 KEGKPI
-488 TVNLEPSD
+488 TVTVAPSK
-496 EMKAVMEGVKALSAL
+496 EMETIIELHKELRQAAC
-511 QRELAMTTTKGFKGL
+511 ELANAQSEAMQGL
-526 NEAIADLAVQA
+526 KQSLEAISDHMRKNTSGMIKLTEAIHEEHVCNREKIDSIARKLLKKLAV
-537 EKQFVTT
+537 V
-544 NNTIGRLNHSVQQE
+544 I
-558 RESNLKKIEAITKRL
+558 
-573 RKGITI
+573 
-579 ALLILLPCG
+579 LLMLPCG
-588 LPAQVYDGITQP
+588 LSAQVYDGITQP
-600 TRYRIW
+600 LRYRIW
-606 IPVSASLHG
+606 IPVSANLHG

-623 FVGYKENLT
+623 FIGYKENLT

-645 GGEAFVPQLWL
+645 GGEIFVPQLWL

-693 MVDATWDDAYNGHKF
+693 MIDATWDDAYNGHKF

-730 YSFRNK
+730 YSMRNK

-758 GGIKAVTVSTA
+758 GGIKAITVSTA

>member
-1 MEILTKT
+1 M
-8 DGVLLLLGYFVVLMF
+8 DGVLLLAGYFVVLM
-23 LIRFV
+23 LLVRFI
-28 SERGTKESY
+28 SEKGTKESY

-73 GLAGVFWFV
+73 GLPGVFWFV

-91 FGYFASWMR
+91 FGFFASWMR

-152 GLPFFGTTIA
+152 GLPFFGTTLA
-162 LALIPLAYTVSKGIK
+162 LALIPLAYTVAKGIK
-177 ASIMTDFWQM
+177 ASILTDFWQM

-206 PGTFANGLGGVTG
+206 PGTFADGLAGATG
-219 SFGSLTD
+219 TFGSLTD
-226 ANGIDVMLS
+226 ENGINVMLS

-260 IKEGQ
+260 IREGE
-265 VKKSML
+265 VKKSMM

-296 DIQDT
+296 AISDT

-348 SARIFASKEWCG
+348 SSRIFASKEWCG

-369 FFLGDGRRLA
+369 FFLGDGRRMA

-419 VWAIK
+419 IWAIK

-465 LTIGLSGVLSLF
+465 LTIGLSGILSLF

-482 KESKPI
+482 KEGKPI
-488 TVNLEPSD
+488 TVTVEPSK
-496 EMKAVMEGVKALSAL
+496 EMQAIIELHKALA
-511 QRELAMTTTKGFKGL
+511 ETTAGHFNQLHEAVKDLKESMMGISEQMRKNSNGL
-526 NEAIADLAVQA
+526 IKLTEAIHEEHVGNR
-537 EKQFVTT
+537 EKIDSFA
-544 NNTIGRLNHSVQQE
+544 RKL
-558 RESNLKKIEAITKRL
+558 LKKLTLVI
-573 RKGITI
+573 
-579 ALLILLPCG
+579 LLMLPCG
-588 LPAQVYDGITQP
+588 LSAQVYDGITQP

-606 IPVSASLHG
+606 IPVSANLHG

-693 MVDATWDDAYNGHKF
+693 MIDATWDDAYNGHKF

-730 YSFRNK
+730 YSMRNK

-758 GGIKAVTVSTA
+758 GGAKAFTFSTA

>member
-1 MEILTKT
+1 M
-8 DGVLLLLGYFVVLMF
+8 DGVLLLAGYFVVLM
-23 LIRFV
+23 LLVRFI
-28 SERGTKESY
+28 SEKGTKESY
-37 LVADRKMPWW
+37 LVAERKMPWW

-73 GLAGVFWFV
+73 GLPGVFWFV

-91 FGYFASWMR
+91 FGFFASWMR
-100 KIKPDGW
+100 KIKPYGW

-152 GLPFFGTTIA
+152 GLPFFGTTLA
-162 LALIPLAYTVSKGIK
+162 LALIPLAYTVAKGIK

-206 PGTFANGLGGVTG
+206 PGTFADGLAGATG
-219 SFGSLTD
+219 AFGSLTD
-226 ANGIDVMLS
+226 ENGINVMLS

-260 IKEGQ
+260 IREGE
-265 VKKSML
+265 VKKSMM

-296 DIQDT
+296 AISDT

-369 FFLGDGRRLA
+369 FFLGDGRRMA

-419 VWAIK
+419 IWAIK

-465 LTIGLSGVLSLF
+465 LTIGLSGILSLF

-482 KESKPI
+482 KEGKPI
-488 TVNLEPSD
+488 TVTVEPSK
-496 EMKAVMEGVKALSAL
+496 EMQAIIELHKALAETTAGHFNQLHEAVKDLKENMMGISEQMRKNSNGLIKLTEAVHEEHVGN
-511 QRELAMTTTKGFKGL
+511 REKIDSFARKL
-526 NEAIADLAVQA
+526 
-537 EKQFVTT
+537 
-544 NNTIGRLNHSVQQE
+544 
-558 RESNLKKIEAITKRL
+558 LKKLTLVI
-573 RKGITI
+573 
-579 ALLILLPCG
+579 LLMLPCG
-588 LPAQVYDGITQP
+588 LSAQVYDGITQP

-606 IPVSASLHG
+606 IPVSANLHG

-693 MVDATWDDAYNGHKF
+693 MIDATWDDAYNGHKF

-730 YSFRNK
+730 YSMRNK

-758 GGIKAVTVSTA
+758 GGAKAFTFSTA

>member
-1 MEILTKT
+1 M
-8 DGVLLLLGYFVVLMF
+8 DGVLLLAGYFVVLMF
-23 LIRFV
+23 LVRFI
-28 SERGTKESY
+28 SEKGTKESY

-73 GLAGVFWFV
+73 GLPGVFWFV

-91 FGYFASWMR
+91 FGFFASWMR

-152 GLPFFGTTIA
+152 GLPFFGTTLA
-162 LALIPLAYTVSKGIK
+162 LALIPLAYTVAKGIK
-177 ASIMTDFWQM
+177 ASILTDFWQM

-206 PGTFANGLGGVTG
+206 PGTFADGLAGATG
-219 SFGSLTD
+219 TFGSLTD
-226 ANGIDVMLS
+226 ENGINVMLS

-260 IKEGQ
+260 IREGE
-265 VKKSML
+265 VKKSMM

-296 DIQDT
+296 AISDT

-337 CAVSSVSGHDI
+337 CAVSSVSSHDI
-348 SARIFASKEWCG
+348 SSRIFASKEWCG

-369 FFLGDGRRLA
+369 FFLGDGRRMA

-419 VWAIK
+419 IWAIK

-465 LTIGLSGVLSLF
+465 LTIGLSGILSLF

-482 KESKPI
+482 KEGKPI
-488 TVNLEPSD
+488 TVTVEPSK
-496 EMKAVMEGVKALSAL
+496 EMQTIIELHKELGQAVC
-511 QRELAMTTTKGFKGL
+511 ELA
-526 NEAIADLAVQA
+526 NAQSEAIRGLKDGLEAINDQMKKTSTGMIKLTEAVHEEHVGNR
-537 EKQFVTT
+537 EK
-544 NNTIGRLNHSVQQE
+544 IDSIARKL
-558 RESNLKKIEAITKRL
+558 LKKM
-573 RKGITI
+573 
-579 ALLILLPCG
+579 ALVILLLLPCG
-588 LPAQVYDGITQP
+588 LHAQVYDGITQP

-606 IPVSASLHG
+606 IPVSSNLHG

-645 GGEAFVPQLWL
+645 GGETFVPQLWL
-656 NVNYNKWLWFLSRS
+656 NLNYNKWLWLLSRS

-693 MVDATWDDAYNGHKF
+693 MIDATWDDAYNGHKF

-730 YSFRNK
+730 YSMRNK

-758 GGIKAVTVSTA
+758 GGAKAFTFSTA

>member
-1 MEILTKT
+1 M
-8 DGVLLLLGYFVVLMF
+8 DGVLLLAGYFVVLM
-23 LIRFV
+23 LLVRFI
-28 SERGTKESY
+28 SEKGTKESY

-73 GLAGVFWFV
+73 GLPGVFWFV

-91 FGYFASWMR
+91 FGFFASWMR
-100 KIKPDGW
+100 KIKPYGW

-152 GLPFFGTTIA
+152 GLPFFGTTLA
-162 LALIPLAYTVSKGIK
+162 LALIPLAYTVAKGIK
-177 ASIMTDFWQM
+177 ASILTDFWQM

-206 PGTFANGLGGVTG
+206 PGTFADGLAGATG
-219 SFGSLTD
+219 TFGSLTD
-226 ANGIDVMLS
+226 ENGINVMLS

-260 IKEGQ
+260 IREGE
-265 VKKSML
+265 VKKSMM

-296 DIQDT
+296 AISDT

-369 FFLGDGRRLA
+369 FFLGDGRRMA

-419 VWAIK
+419 IWAIK

-465 LTIGLSGVLSLF
+465 LTIGLSGILSLF

-482 KESKPI
+482 KEGKPV
-488 TVNLEPSD
+488 TVTVEPSK
-496 EMKAVMEGVKALSAL
+496 EMQAIIELHKELGQAVC
-511 QRELAMTTTKGFKGL
+511 ELANAQ
-526 NEAIADLAVQA
+526 NEAICGLKDGLAAINDQMKKTSTGMIKLTEAIHEEHVGNR
-537 EKQFVTT
+537 EK
-544 NNTIGRLNHSVQQE
+544 IDSIARKL
-558 RESNLKKIEAITKRL
+558 LKKM
-573 RKGITI
+573 
-579 ALLILLPCG
+579 ALVILLLLPCS
-588 LPAQVYDGITQP
+588 LHAQVYDGITQP

-606 IPVSASLHG
+606 IPVSANLHG

-623 FVGYKENLT
+623 FIGYKENIT

-645 GGEAFVPQLWL
+645 GGETFVPQLWL
-656 NVNYNKWLWFLSRS
+656 NLNYNKWLWFLSRS

-693 MVDATWDDAYNGHKF
+693 MIDATWDDAYNGHKF

-730 YSFRNK
+730 YSMRNK

-758 GGIKAVTVSTA
+758 GGAKAFTFSTA

>member
-1 MEILTKT
+1 MEILTKM
-8 DGVLLLLGYFVVLMF
+8 DGVLLLAGYFVVLMF
-23 LIRFV
+23 LVRFI
-28 SERGTKESY
+28 SEKGTKESY

-73 GLAGVFWFV
+73 GLPGVFWFV

-91 FGYFASWMR
+91 FGFFASWMR

-152 GLPFFGTTIA
+152 GLPFFGTTLA
-162 LALIPLAYTVSKGIK
+162 LALIPLAYTVAKGIK
-177 ASIMTDFWQM
+177 ASILTDFWQM

-206 PGTFANGLGGVTG
+206 PGTFADGLAGATG
-219 SFGSLTD
+219 TFGSLTD
-226 ANGIDVMLS
+226 ENGINVMLS

-260 IKEGQ
+260 IREGE
-265 VKKSML
+265 VKKSMM

-296 DIQDT
+296 AISDT

-348 SARIFASKEWCG
+348 SSRIFASKEWCG

-369 FFLGDGRRLA
+369 FFLGDGRRMA

-419 VWAIK
+419 IWAIK

-465 LTIGLSGVLSLF
+465 LTIGLSGILSLF
-477 SKERE
+477 SRERE
-482 KESKPI
+482 KEGKPI
-488 TVNLEPSD
+488 TVTVEPSK
-496 EMKAVMEGVKALSAL
+496 EMQAIIELHKELGQAVC
-511 QRELAMTTTKGFKGL
+511 ELA
-526 NEAIADLAVQA
+526 NAQSEAIRGLKDGLEAINDQMKKTSTGMIKLTEAVHEEHVGNR
-537 EKQFVTT
+537 EK
-544 NNTIGRLNHSVQQE
+544 IDSIARKL
-558 RESNLKKIEAITKRL
+558 LKKM
-573 RKGITI
+573 
-579 ALLILLPCG
+579 ALVILLLLPCG
-588 LPAQVYDGITQP
+588 LHAQVYDGITQP

-606 IPVSASLHG
+606 IPVSANLHG

-645 GGEAFVPQLWL
+645 GGETFVPQLWL
-656 NVNYNKWLWFLSRS
+656 NLKYNKWLWLLSRS

-682 LSATVKLPKGF
+682 LSATVKLPNGF
-693 MVDATWDDAYNGHKF
+693 MIDATWDDAYNGHKF

-730 YSFRNK
+730 YSMRNK
-736 PGVIANLR
+736 PGVISNLR

-758 GGIKAVTVSTA
+758 GGAKAFTFSTA

>member
-1 MEILTKT
+1 MEILTKM
-8 DGVLLLLGYFVVLMF
+8 DGVLLLMGYFAVLM
-23 LIRFV
+23 LLVRFI
-28 SERGTKESY
+28 SEKGTKESY

-73 GLAGVFWFV
+73 GLVGVFWFV

-129 FGLQTLSFA
+129 FGLQTLSLA

-144 ATILHKLC
+144 ATILHKLT
-152 GLPFFGTTIA
+152 GLPFFGTTLA
-162 LALIPLAYTVSKGIK
+162 LALIPLAYTLTKGIK

-187 LWIVVVLAVGL
+187 LWIILVLVVGL

-206 PGTFANGLGGVTG
+206 PGTFADGLGGVTG

-226 ANGIDVMLS
+226 ENGINVMLS

-296 DIQDT
+296 AISDT

-313 PKWFVFPFLLLILSG
+313 PKWFVYPFLLLILSG

-348 SARIFASKEWCG
+348 SSRIFASKEWCG

-369 FFLGDGRRLA
+369 FFLGDGRRMA

-419 VWAIK
+419 IWAIK

-465 LTIGLSGVLSLF
+465 LTIGLSGILSLF

-482 KESKPI
+482 KEGKPV
-488 TVNLEPSD
+488 TVTVEPSK
-496 EMKAVMEGVKALSAL
+496 EMQAYIELLKALAETTAGHFNQLHEAVKDLKESMMSISEQMRKNSNGLIKLTEAVHEEHVGN
-511 QRELAMTTTKGFKGL
+511 REKIDSFARKL
-526 NEAIADLAVQA
+526 
-537 EKQFVTT
+537 
-544 NNTIGRLNHSVQQE
+544 
-558 RESNLKKIEAITKRL
+558 LKKLTLVI
-573 RKGITI
+573 
-579 ALLILLPCG
+579 LLMLPCG
-588 LPAQVYDGITQP
+588 LSAQVYDGITQP

-606 IPVSASLHG
+606 IPVSANLHG

-693 MVDATWDDAYNGHKF
+693 MIDATWDDAYNGHKF

-758 GGIKAVTVSTA
+758 GGAKAFTFSTA

>member
-1 MEILTKT
+1 M
-8 DGVLLLLGYFVVLMF
+8 DGVLLLAGYFVVLM
-23 LIRFV
+23 LLVRFI
-28 SERGTKESY
+28 SEKGTKESY

-73 GLAGVFWFV
+73 GLPGVFWFV

-91 FGYFASWMR
+91 FGFFASWMR
-100 KIKPDGW
+100 KIKPYGW

-152 GLPFFGTTIA
+152 GLPFFGTTLA
-162 LALIPLAYTVSKGIK
+162 LALIPLAYTVAKGIK
-177 ASIMTDFWQM
+177 ASILTDFWQM

-206 PGTFANGLGGVTG
+206 PGTFADGLAGATG
-219 SFGSLTD
+219 AFGSLTD
-226 ANGIDVMLS
+226 ESGINVMLS

-260 IKEGQ
+260 IREGE
-265 VKKSML
+265 VKKSMM

-296 DIQDT
+296 AISDT

-348 SARIFASKEWCG
+348 GVRLSGNKKWHERIQNSRF
-360 RILDNRLLH
+360 LFLL
-369 FFLGDGRRLA
+369 FGNEVRTA

-424 GVKMSEAGL
+424 GVKMSETWL
-433 FWGILLSICVGLPIF
+433 FWGILLSLCVGLPIF

-482 KESKPI
+482 KEGKSL
-488 TVNLEPSD
+488 TVTVEPSKEMQTIIELHKELRQVASEMTNAQTEAMQGLKQRLD
-496 EMKAVMEGVKALSAL
+496 EISDHMRKNTNGMIKL
-511 QRELAMTTTKGFKGL
+511 T
-526 NEAIADLAVQA
+526 EAIHEEHVGNR
-537 EKQFVTT
+537 EK
-544 NNTIGRLNHSVQQE
+544 IDSIARKL
-558 RESNLKKIEAITKRL
+558 LKKMGL
-573 RKGITI
+573 V
-579 ALLILLPCG
+579 LLLMLPCG
-588 LPAQVYDGITQP
+588 LHAQVYDGITQP
-600 TRYRIW
+600 LRYRIW
-606 IPVSASLHG
+606 IPVSANLHG

-623 FVGYKENLT
+623 FIGYKENLT
-632 DWLSATAVAQYNI
+632 DWLSVTGIAQYNI
-645 GGEAFVPQLWL
+645 GGEAFVPQVWL
-656 NVNYNKWLWFLSRS
+656 NLNYKKTFWFLSRS

-730 YSFRNK
+730 YSMRNK

-749 YDWLQFKYD
+749 YDWLQLKYD
-758 GGIKAVTVSTA
+758 AGTKAFTFSTA
-769 LQFN
+769 LQFE

>member
-1 MEILTKT
+1 M
-8 DGVLLLLGYFVVLMF
+8 DGVLLLAGYFVVLM
-23 LIRFV
+23 LLVRFI
-28 SERGTKESY
+28 SEKGTKESY

-73 GLAGVFWFV
+73 GLPGVFWFV

-91 FGYFASWMR
+91 FGFFASWMR

-152 GLPFFGTTIA
+152 GLPFFGTTLA
-162 LALIPLAYTVSKGIK
+162 LALIPLAYTVAKGIK
-177 ASIMTDFWQM
+177 ASILTDFWQM
-187 LWIVVVLAVGL
+187 LWIVVVLAIGL

-206 PGTFANGLGGVTG
+206 PGTFADGLAGATG
-219 SFGSLTD
+219 TFGSLTD
-226 ANGIDVMLS
+226 ENGINVMLS

-260 IKEGQ
+260 IREGE
-265 VKKSML
+265 VKKSMM

-296 DIQDT
+296 AISDT

-348 SARIFASKEWCG
+348 SSRIFASKEWCG

-369 FFLGDGRRLA
+369 FFLGDGRRMA

-419 VWAIK
+419 IWAIK

-465 LTIGLSGVLSLF
+465 LTIGLSGILSLF

-482 KESKPI
+482 KEGKPI
-488 TVNLEPSD
+488 TVTVEPSK
-496 EMKAVMEGVKALSAL
+496 EMQAIIELHKALA
-511 QRELAMTTTKGFKGL
+511 ETTAGHFNQL
-526 NEAIADLAVQA
+526 NEAVKDLKESMMGISEQMRKNSNGLIKLTEAVHEEHVGNR
-537 EKQFVTT
+537 EKIDSFA
-544 NNTIGRLNHSVQQE
+544 RKL
-558 RESNLKKIEAITKRL
+558 LKKLTLVI
-573 RKGITI
+573 
-579 ALLILLPCG
+579 LLMLPCG
-588 LPAQVYDGITQP
+588 LSAQVYDGITQP

-606 IPVSASLHG
+606 IPVSANLHG

-693 MVDATWDDAYNGHKF
+693 MIDATWDDAYNGHKF

-730 YSFRNK
+730 YSMRNK

-758 GGIKAVTVSTA
+758 GGAKAFTFSTA